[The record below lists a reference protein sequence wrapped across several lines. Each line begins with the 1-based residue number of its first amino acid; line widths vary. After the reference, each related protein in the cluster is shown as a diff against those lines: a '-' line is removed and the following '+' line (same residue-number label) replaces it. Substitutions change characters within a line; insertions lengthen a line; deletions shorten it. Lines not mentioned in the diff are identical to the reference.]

1 MERPLFSSGQ
11 MMAEDGHKISKE
23 LTLKNTYQEPT
34 KGENWIYFSSTGFV
48 TDDTGGY
55 LHDANSTADS
65 Q

>member
-1 MERPLFSSGQ
+1 
-11 MMAEDGHKISKE
+11 MAEDGHKISKE

-34 KGENWIYFSSTGFV
+34 KGENWIYFSSTGSV
-48 TDDTGGY
+48 TDDTDGY